1 MLISII
7 VPVYKSSESIKE
19 LANQIFELEKGLDFV
34 FELIFVNDSP
44 NFKPTQEALK
54 SINFQYP
61 DVLVIN
67 LRKNQGQHI
76 ALLVGISK
84 AKGDYIITMDDD
96 LQHPVKEIPRLVN
109 ALQGDEDI
117 EVIFALPSYAQKK
130 HSVWRN
136 VASFILNK
144 IDVLFLAKPKGLV
157 KSSFKIFTKEI
168 GRLAVSTHN
177 AMPSLSSIIIKLTDN
192 IVNIEV
198 EHNARVYGKSNYS
211 LSKLISLSLNNILH
225 YSSLPLKMIG
235 VTGVIGL
242 LFSIV
247 FIAITIIRKFFL
259 GITFPG
265 YTSTVSL
272 ISFFGGLNLFGIG
285 LIGEYLIRIIKEQQK
300 LDLDDFIKE

>member
-117 EVIFALPSYAQKK
+117 EVIFALPSYAQK
-130 HSVWRN
+130 
-136 VASFILNK
+136 
-144 IDVLFLAKPKGLV
+144 
-157 KSSFKIFTKEI
+157 
-168 GRLAVSTHN
+168 
-177 AMPSLSSIIIKLTDN
+177 SI
-192 IVNIEV
+192 
-198 EHNARVYGKSNYS
+198 VYGGMS
-211 LSKLISLSLNNILH
+211 L
-225 YSSLPLKMIG
+225 
-235 VTGVIGL
+235 
-242 LFSIV
+242 
-247 FIAITIIRKFFL
+247 
-259 GITFPG
+259 
-265 YTSTVSL
+265 VS
-272 ISFFGGLNLFGIG
+272 
-285 LIGEYLIRIIKEQQK
+285 Y
-300 LDLDDFIKE
+300 

>member
-1 MLISII
+1 
-7 VPVYKSSESIKE
+7 
-19 LANQIFELEKGLDFV
+19 
-34 FELIFVNDSP
+34 
-44 NFKPTQEALK
+44 
-54 SINFQYP
+54 
-61 DVLVIN
+61 
-67 LRKNQGQHI
+67 
-76 ALLVGISK
+76 
-84 AKGDYIITMDDD
+84 
-96 LQHPVKEIPRLVN
+96 
-109 ALQGDEDI
+109 
-117 EVIFALPSYAQKK
+117 
-130 HSVWRN
+130 
-136 VASFILNK
+136 
-144 IDVLFLAKPKGLV
+144 LFLAKPKGLV